1 VSFDDIFALL
11 LFIVF
16 IGLPLLN
23 RLQQRGRPGAPPPGQ
38 GRPGAPG
45 RPPGAGGQAGRTAG
59 GASAAGESVSRQR
72 QSGEATE
79 AGQTSSRREVDDDPF
94 AELAKRLDEARR
106 RVRDASDGGRASAGT
121 SATAARTIAT
131 PAPPAS
137 AIPDPRATAAP
148 RAPRPARD
156 PFPKGR
162 PKPASPWKDR
172 SLARASLRD
181 DAPALEVERVR
192 PVSGG
197 SDRRAREV
205 ARMQARDLVALDAQS
220 FRKGIMWHMV
230 LSGPVAYRGRRK
242 PSRPASR

>member
-1 VSFDDIFALL
+1 VSFDDLFALL

-23 RLQQRGRPGAPPPGQ
+23 RMQQRGRSGTPPPGQ

-45 RPPGAGGQAGRTAG
+45 RPPGAGGQAGRPAG
-59 GASAAGESVSRQR
+59 GAAAAGEAAARQR
-72 QSGEATE
+72 QTGEAAE
-79 AGQTSSRREVDDDPF
+79 AGEAPSRPRTDDDPF
-94 AELAKRLDEARR
+94 AELAKRLEEARR
-106 RVRDASDGGRASAGT
+106 RVRDASAGGGASAT
-121 SATAARTIAT
+121 TTASAARTIAT
-131 PAPPAS
+131 PAPPSA
-137 AIPDPRATAAP
+137 AIPDPRAGAP

-162 PKPASPWKDR
+162 KKPAAPWQDR
-172 SLARASLRD
+172 SLARASLSD

-192 PVSGG
+192 PVSSG
-197 SDRRAREV
+197 SDRRSREV

-242 PSRPASR
+242 PSRPVSR

>member
-23 RLQQRGRPGAPPPGQ
+23 RMQQRGRPGAPPPGQ

-45 RPPGAGGQAGRTAG
+45 RPPGAGGQAGRPAG
-59 GASAAGESVSRQR
+59 GGAAAGERAAR
-72 QSGEATE
+72 EREAEATGE
-79 AGQTSSRREVDDDPF
+79 SKASTSERRSDDDPF
-94 AELAKRLDEARR
+94 AELAKRLEEARR
-106 RVRDASDGGRASAGT
+106 RVRDASAAGGASAGT
-121 SATAARTIAT
+121 TAPAARTIAT
-131 PAPPAS
+131 PAPPSA
-137 AIPDPRATAAP
+137 AIPDPRAGAP
-148 RAPRPARD
+148 RAPRAPRD

-162 PKPASPWKDR
+162 QKPAAPWQDR
-172 SLARASLRD
+172 SLSRASLSD

-192 PVSGG
+192 PVSSG
-197 SDRRAREV
+197 SDRRTREV